1 MVCRALLQSL
11 FNRKQKCGNTLV
23 IITIITWHLSK
34 TIRHRCGLKYTLFS
48 TNHYKAELLEICEK
62 HCKEIPRSAI
72 YHFSGKTSETDLSAH
87 PILLPKKYTAVVT
100 LTATLDSPL
109 PSARIST
116 AVPSYTSPN
125 APLPN
130 NLCKLSLS
138 RGKAGSDSISAWEG
152 RVLQNSNTSHW
163 FIPKNVWNFIKILLQ
178 MKNEAGTVCLIRY
191 I

>member
-1 MVCRALLQSL
+1 MEPNTHISPTPISQVKPLRQISLL
-11 FNRKQKCGNTLV
+11 
-23 IITIITWHLSK
+23 
-34 TIRHRCGLKYTLFS
+34 
-48 TNHYKAELLEICEK
+48 
-62 HCKEIPRSAI
+62 
-72 YHFSGKTSETDLSAH
+72 
-87 PILLPKKYTAVVT
+87 ILLPEKYTAVIT

-152 RVLQNSNTSHW
+152 RVLQNSNTSHL
-163 FIPKNVWNFIKILLQ
+163 FIPKDVWNSIKNQ
-178 MKNEAGTVCLIRY
+178 MKLVLFVSSGIFKGSSGEAWIFWKLLENTRCSFPAHLCFLPGWHERWAGGNPG
-191 I
+191 